1 MGYRKVVEGRG
12 VAKGSLKKSSG
23 NRVRLWTLGQEVITK
38 ELQENSW
45 SVSVFAHTG
54 SERDQQ
60 QGDKWGGVG

>member
-1 MGYRKVVEGRG
+1 MGYRKVVEGQG
-12 VAKGSLKKSSG
+12 VAKRSLKKRSG

-45 SVSVFAHTG
+45 SVSVFAYTG

-60 QGDKWGGVG
+60 QGDK